1 MPVIEVL
8 YSDLENL
15 LNTNLPSDREALN
28 DILAYVKGEVERW
41 EGDEIS
47 IEIKDGNRP
56 DLWSV
61 EGIARELRGI
71 LGLEEGLIPYNIQA
85 SSGIEVKVS
94 PDLHD
99 IRPYIA
105 ASIVKG
111 VRLTDDIIREFMHL
125 QDKLDQTYGRR
136 RARASIG
143 LYNYDLVTP
152 PLQYTVAKPNEIS
165 FIPLGEVT
173 QMDLETI
180 LRTHPKGIQ
189 YGHII
194 NKHPHWPILMDSRN
208 KVLSI
213 PPIINSNDLGR
224 ITEGE
229 HNIFVEVTGTV
240 YRTVLNTLNLVTLSL
255 ADRGQDILSTTIKYA
270 YPVDSHKLLT
280 TPKFTTSSL
289 TLQLE
294 SVNQVLGISLAQKE
308 VETLL
313 KKARYGVTDISSQEV
328 KVIVPSYR
336 IDVMHPH
343 DVIEDIAIR
352 YGYNNIT
359 PRWPQQITFGEI
371 SAIERF
377 VDLTR
382 EVIIGLGFQE
392 ILSFTLTNKD
402 TLVQRMGA
410 PDTRIVELVNP
421 TSQRFTCLRNWLLPG
436 LLEFLSHNTHIEY
449 PQKIFEV
456 GECVILDD
464 MQSNRVSSH
473 QKMGGVIA
481 HSTANFSEMK
491 SETEAFF
498 RNLGIAP
505 DLYVTQH
512 PTFIK
517 GRVGSFQSHQ
527 KEFGI
532 LGEIHP
538 RILDGWG
545 IETPVTGFE
554 LNLTQLE
561 TFLSD

>member
-15 LNTNLPSDREALN
+15 LNTELPRDREELN
-28 DILAYVKGEVERW
+28 TILAYVKGEIERW
-41 EGDEIS
+41 DDDEIS

-61 EGIARELRGI
+61 EGIARELRGA
-71 LGLEEGLIPYNIQA
+71 LGLEEGLKPYTIHN
-85 SSGIEVKVS
+85 SSGIKVS
-94 PDLHD
+94 VNPDLRD

-105 ASIVKG
+105 ASIVEG
-111 VRLTDDIIREFMHL
+111 VQLTDDIIREFMHL

-136 RARASIG
+136 RKRASIG
-143 LYNYDLVTP
+143 LYNYDLLTP
-152 PLQYTVAKPNEIS
+152 PLQYTVAKPTEIS

-194 NKHPHWPILMDSRN
+194 NKYAHWPILMDSLNR
-208 KVLSI
+208 VLSI

-255 ADRGQDILSTTIKYA
+255 ADRGQNILSTTIEYT
-270 YPVDSHKLLT
+270 YPVEKQILLT
-280 TPKFTTSSL
+280 TPTFPTSSL

-294 SVNQVLGISLAQKE
+294 TINQVLGISLTRNE
-308 VETLL
+308 VVSLL
-313 KKARYGVTDISSQEV
+313 NKARYGLTEVSSQEI
-328 KVIVPSYR
+328 KVIIPSYR
-336 IDVMHPH
+336 IDVMHPY
-343 DVIEDIAIR
+343 DIIEDIAIM

-359 PRWPQQITFGEI
+359 PRWPKQITFGDI
-371 SAIERF
+371 SAKEHF
-377 VDLTR
+377 LDLTR
-382 EVIIGLGFQE
+382 EISIGLGFQE
-392 ILSFTLTNKD
+392 ILSFTLTNKEN
-402 TLVQRMGA
+402 LGQRMGM
-410 PDTRIVELVNP
+410 PDTTIVELVNP

-456 GECVILDD
+456 GECVMLDD
-464 MQSNRVSSH
+464 TKVNHVSSH
-473 QKMGGVIA
+473 QKMGVVIA
-481 HSTANFSEMK
+481 HSTANFTEIK
-491 SETEAFF
+491 SEAEAFF
-498 RNLGIAP
+498 RNLGITPNLKVA
-505 DLYVTQH
+505 QH

-517 GRVGSFQSHQ
+517 GRVGSLQSH
-527 KEFGI
+527 EIEIGI

-538 RILDGWG
+538 RILEVWG

-554 LNLTQLE
+554 LNLTQLQ
-561 TFLSD
+561 TLLQD